1 MGKRLMYFVGTNLA
15 VMVLFGVVMSL
26 LSSTLGIDSNGIVAL
41 LIMSFLF
48 GMAGSLISLAMSKT
62 IAKRMVGAQVITEPR
77 NDAERW
83 VLETTYRLAD
93 EAGIGRPEV
102 AVYDSPDLNAFATG
116 AKRND
121 ALVAVSTGLL
131 RSMRTNEVEAVLAHE
146 ISHVANGDMVTLTL
160 IQGVLN
166 TLVIFASRIL
176 GGIVDRVVFNRDS
189 NGPGY
194 YIFSILFQVVL
205 GLFATLIV
213 RWFSRRREFRA
224 DAGGGALTSN
234 ADMAAALDRL
244 RSGAEADLPDQVA
257 AMGIRGGKADGF
269 RRLLM
274 THPPI
279 EERIAALRS

>member
-1 MGKRLMYFVGTNLA
+1 MYFVGTNLA
-15 VMVLFGVVMSL
+15 VMVLFGVVMSP

-41 LIMSFLF
+41 LIMSFVF
-48 GMAGSLISLAMSKT
+48 GMAGSLISLALSKT
-62 IAKRMVGAQVITEPR
+62 MAKRMVGAQVITEPR

-83 VLETTYRLAD
+83 VLDTTYRLAD

-224 DAGGGALTSN
+224 DAGGGELTSN

-257 AMGIRGGKADGF
+257 AMGIRGGKAEGF

>member
-1 MGKRLMYFVGTNLA
+1 MYFVGTNLA

-48 GMAGSLISLAMSKT
+48 GMAGSLISLALSKT
-62 IAKRMVGAQVITEPR
+62 MAKRMVGAQVITEPR

-83 VLETTYRLAD
+83 ELDTTYRLAD

-224 DAGGGALTSN
+224 DAGGGELTSN

-257 AMGIRGGKADGF
+257 AMGIRGGKAEGF

>member
-1 MGKRLMYFVGTNLA
+1 MYFVGTNLA

-48 GMAGSLISLAMSKT
+48 GMAGSLISLALSKT
-62 IAKRMVGAQVITEPR
+62 MAKRMVGAQVITEPR

-83 VLETTYRLAD
+83 VLDTTYRLAD

-224 DAGGGALTSN
+224 DAGGGELTSN

-257 AMGIRGGKADGF
+257 AMGIRGGKAEGF